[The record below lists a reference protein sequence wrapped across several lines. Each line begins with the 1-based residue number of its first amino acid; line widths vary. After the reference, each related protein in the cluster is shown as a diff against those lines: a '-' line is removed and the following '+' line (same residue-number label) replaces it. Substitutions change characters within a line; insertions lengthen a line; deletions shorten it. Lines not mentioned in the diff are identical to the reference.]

1 MKKYLLKIAFMLL
14 PLISYASAWDTDYK
28 QIDGAV
34 KRPVFPEKTFV
45 ISKYGAKPDGR
56 PDKNQKAINKAIE
69 ACHKAGGGVVTV
81 PAGTYRT
88 GAIRLLSNVNLK
100 VDEGATLLFVFQP
113 ELYPIVPTRWEGLD
127 CWNLSP
133 CVYAFQADNVAI
145 TGKGHYR
152 RRSRQ

>member
-1 MKKYLLKIAFMLL
+1 MLL

-113 ELYPIVPTRWEGLD
+113 ELYPIVPTRWEWSRLLESLAVCICLPGRQ
-127 CWNLSP
+127 CSHHR
-133 CVYAFQADNVAI
+133 Q
-145 TGKGHYR
+145 GHYR